1 MSAIVTIEDLER
13 IRGADMTVV
22 AFPAFEQIR
31 SLVART
37 NPAVARGAAQ
47 DRLFAD
53 LALAAGD
60 PAATARACRRADL
73 RRVEIEL
80 IAPASDETPA
90 FVLDAVLD
98 LLAHGGCIRDE
109 AAALRDVP
117 AYTTSLDA
125 ARAYVA
131 RVLPGFYLVSGSCG
145 ATGHAS
151 VGPDYDGPDGERLL
165 REWPRDGVAEVG
177 WHEELSH
184 SDGPH
189 REPRAILAAAVRA
202 LAHANERT

>member
-1 MSAIVTIEDLER
+1 
-13 IRGADMTVV
+13 MTVV
-22 AFPAFEQIR
+22 SHARVEQYR

-47 DRLFAD
+47 DRLFVD
-53 LALAAGD
+53 LATAAGD

-80 IAPASDETPA
+80 VAPATDETSA
-90 FVLDAVLD
+90 YVLDAVLEV
-98 LLAHGGCIRDE
+98 LAHGGSIRDG
-109 AAALRDVP
+109 ASALRDVP

-131 RVLPGFYLVSGSCG
+131 RVLPGFFLVSGSC
-145 ATGHAS
+145 ARTGHAS
-151 VGPDYDGPDGERLL
+151 VGPDYDGPDGARLA
-165 REWPRDGVAEVG
+165 REWPRDGVAENG
-177 WHEELSH
+177 WHEQLPH
-184 SDGPH
+184 RDGPH
-189 REPRAILAAAVRA
+189 RECRAILACAVRA